1 MKNVKGGSA
10 PATHQEEEH
19 INTGNRKTLQCD
31 KIKIRMRNTISEVRV
46 KYCTCKRIIDGEKE
60 NNTKQNKKHKTS
72 HVEIVGQETHATD
85 NRVRPN

>member
-1 MKNVKGGSA
+1 
-10 PATHQEEEH
+10 
-19 INTGNRKTLQCD
+19 
-31 KIKIRMRNTISEVRV
+31 MRNTISEIRV
-46 KYCTCKRIIDGEKE
+46 KYCTCERIIDGEKE